1 MHRKNRNTMSN
12 LSNVI
17 NDLVGGFKI
26 INLPPESKNIL
37 LYPRSTIIVAACGAI
52 RSSSSYNIII
62 LPF

>member
-1 MHRKNRNTMSN
+1 MSN